1 MVVKR
6 ILDTAVA
13 SVLLLVLSPLLVVT
27 AVAVKLTSRG
37 PTLFKQERIGLNGNT
52 FHMLKFRSMVVDNS
66 DAEHRAMNRREL
78 MGEDVADEDGVHK
91 LANDPRVTPI
101 GTVIRRYSI
110 DELPQL
116 WNVVRGEMSLVGPR
130 PSLDWEVELYDTRHR
145 RRELVRP
152 GLTGLWQVSGRNQ
165 LSMLQMLE
173 LDVQYVESLS
183 IIGDMRILIRTP
195 AAVLSGGGAR

>member
-1 MVVKR
+1 MAVKR
-6 ILDTAVA
+6 VLDTAVA
-13 SVLLLVLSPLLVVT
+13 FGLLLVLSPVLLTT
-27 AVAVKLTSRG
+27 AAAVKLTSRG
-37 PTLFKQERIGLNGNT
+37 PILFKQERIGRNGST
-52 FHMLKFRSMVVDNS
+52 FEMLKFRSMIVDNS
-66 DAEHRAMNRREL
+66 DAEHRAMNQREL
-78 MGEDVADEDGVHK
+78 LGEDVADEDGVHK
-91 LANDPRVTPI
+91 LANDPRFTPI
-101 GTVIRRYSI
+101 GSVIRRYSI

-116 WNVVRGEMSLVGPR
+116 WNVVRGEMALVGPR

-152 GLTGLWQVSGRNQ
+152 GLTGLWQVSGRNH

-183 IIGDMRILIRTP
+183 LMGDMRILLRTP